1 MYNLFGFNI
10 YTKEERRKREKL
22 YRERMFPGGKEE
34 KKAVLDKLRTVL
46 PKEEDE
52 ILLYMYIVLRER
64 HLRDGKDY
72 EELLRIQALPVK
84 LSARERQ
91 ELAKILQESPE
102 PEGFRREEPAEP
114 DLW

>member
-34 KKAVLDKLRTVL
+34 KKAVL
-46 PKEEDE
+46 EEDE